1 MAGAIEMSRRW
12 RVITTPSANA
22 NIMTTESTRPSPC
35 APPGPPTMRPTP
47 TNATAI
53 ATTVR
58 REIDSRSATQAISAA
73 AIGDAACMKST
84 LATVVWL
91 SATMKQPEA
100 RAVRAATASEAAR
113 IDVKAVTTCPRSM
126 TATKARSASA
136 AKTARPAIWVA
147 VLTSSSRWSTPAVDH
162 ASAASTM

>member
-1 MAGAIEMSRRW
+1 MRKICERQMAGAIEMSRRW

-22 NIMTTESTRPSPC
+22 NIITTESTRPSPC

-47 TNATAI
+47 TRATAM

-73 AIGDAACMKST
+73 AIGDAACMKRT

-100 RAVRAATASEAAR
+100 RAVRAATASEAR
-113 IDVKAVTTCPRSM
+113 PHRREGGNDVPTFHGRDEDQEREGGEDR
-126 TATKARSASA
+126 ATRDLGG
-136 AKTARPAIWVA
+136 PC
-147 VLTSSSRWSTPAVDH
+147 
-162 ASAASTM
+162 